1 MRGRALVVFGSALVV
16 LGLFVV
22 SPAVWLLFDR
32 LFQQIFGAPLIGIII
47 GGGGL
52 IVPLVLT
59 AVGTASTIGGTW
71 MIANGNRR
79 RREHLKPPAAVPHPV
94 DTTSIGQ

>member
-1 MRGRALVVFGSALVV
+1 MRGRALIVFGSALVV
-16 LGLFVV
+16 LGLFVI
-22 SPAVWLLFDR
+22 SPAVWLLLDQM
-32 LFQQIFGAPLIGIII
+32 FQQIFGAPLIGIII

-59 AVGTASTIGGTW
+59 AVGTASTIGGAW

-79 RREHLKPPAAVPHPV
+79 RREHLKPSTTLPQPA
-94 DTTSIGQ
+94 DTSFGE